1 MVSGSPAAVD
11 WAGFKNTIVTAAA
24 AIGAAVDD
32 ARSEQFAVHAR
43 LLIDWNRRINLTAIA
58 DPLEMALK
66 HYVDSIA
73 PSALIPSTGRLLD
86 IGSGAG
92 FPGIPLKIMQP
103 AISLTMIDA
112 RRKKVSF
119 LKTAIRHLGLE
130 KARACHVRAED
141 IPPGRTS
148 GAAFDVVVS
157 RAVTDVVRFVQLAL
171 PLVAADGLLM
181 YFGGRP
187 PAAAEMSI
195 LKDALERQDRPSVWH
210 PMVMPYTLAPTDF
223 QRHVLVVQRIFSA

>member
-1 MVSGSPAAVD
+1 
-11 WAGFKNTIVTAAA
+11 VTAAA

-73 PSALIPSTGRLLD
+73 PSALIPSTARLLD

-92 FPGIPLKIMQP
+92 FPGIPLKIMRP

-119 LKTAIRHLGLE
+119 LKTAIRQLQLE
-130 KARACHVRAED
+130 QSVARHIRAQEMTGPQGGGGRFDVIVARA
-141 IPPGRTS
+141 
-148 GAAFDVVVS
+148 F
-157 RAVTDVVRFVQLAL
+157 TDLVRFVQTAVPLLNRGGVLLYYAGRRPAASELAAVARVMGRQAEPPRWRYEIMPYAL
-171 PLVAADGLLM
+171 PQMERKRHVVAVRPYLM
-181 YFGGRP
+181 YRN
-187 PAAAEMSI
+187 
-195 LKDALERQDRPSVWH
+195 
-210 PMVMPYTLAPTDF
+210 
-223 QRHVLVVQRIFSA
+223 